1 MTKNQA
7 KNLVPN
13 GNFPSYLSIYI
24 LIFFSIWLQCGKYKY
39 RQTRYLSTY
48 RKHTNLIFEYPVFK
62 IDNFIVQCIQK
73 MQTFQLYEMY
83 YEIERKRI
91 SIRLYITNNK
101 CVHESE

>member
-24 LIFFSIWLQCGKYKY
+24 LIFFSICLQCGKYKY